1 MVALKLPPTNTSHY
15 FCFQIPLSPNPLS
28 LGSPHRKFLGFG
40 PASRLLPYLLGLFPG
55 PAHRPSPAP
64 LPGSSYGPR
73 RVPDCSPRL
82 APPFSFSRKSRP
94 VPGLWPA
101 RPTGLQVWSFAS
113 GRPEGRRFGPSV
125 PTILEF
131 LYWSRGRGR
140 WRRRGP
146 HARGE
151 SAATNR
157 RVWRRRPRESA
168 AQTEAARRALRAEGR
183 GRRAGCLAAG
193 GRRGP
198 ATPT

>member
-1 MVALKLPPTNTSHY
+1 MVALKLQPTSTSHY
-15 FCFQIPLSPNPLS
+15 FYFQIPLSYNPLS
-28 LGSPHRKFLGFG
+28 LGSPHLKFLGFG

-55 PAHRPSPAP
+55 PAHRPSPVP
-64 LPGSSYGPR
+64 LPGSSHGPGLFPGSSHGPR
-73 RVPDCSPRL
+73 RVPGCVPRL
-82 APPFSFSRKSRP
+82 APPFSSSRKSRP

-113 GRPEGRRFGPSV
+113 GRPESRRFGPSV

-157 RVWRRRPRESA
+157 RAWRRRPRESA

-183 GRRAGCLAAG
+183 GRRAGC
-193 GRRGP
+193 
-198 ATPT
+198 